1 MLGRVDAQSCS
12 AHSVELCH
20 AVSCCVQARNDGGS
34 RRLLEALTSAC
45 TAISTLYSMG
55 DVDVLMQT
63 LFQTP
68 LQQVQ
73 QPNFDPIGWLEQLQ
87 HQQRQQRQQPLRQ
100 QMAGQYQQV

>member
-1 MLGRVDAQSCS
+1 
-12 AHSVELCH
+12 
-20 AVSCCVQARNDGGS
+20 
-34 RRLLEALTSAC
+34 
-45 TAISTLYSMG
+45 MG

-87 HQQRQQRQQPLRQ
+87 LQQRQQRQQSLRQ